1 MGNFFLRYYKDVGW
15 SGLCF
20 LENGLIVMER
30 RKVLMYG
37 KLWNSMENR
46 IEKKV
51 WPKYFQA
58 IVDGK
63 KTYELRLADF
73 DVKEGDVLIL
83 REWNPE
89 TKEYTGRVIE
99 KEVTYVSKTKGLSF
113 WSEEDIEKYGYQVI
127 GFK

>member
-1 MGNFFLRYYKDVGW
+1 MN
-15 SGLCF
+15 
-20 LENGLIVMER
+20 
-30 RKVLMYG
+30 
-37 KLWNSMENR
+37 NR

-58 IVDGK
+58 IIDGK

-73 DVKEGDVLIL
+73 EVKEGDLLIL

-89 TKEYTGRVIE
+89 TKEYSGRVIE
-99 KEVTYVSKTKGLSF
+99 KKVTYVARTKEFSF

-127 GFK
+127 GFR